1 MKRGKREYFRRFVS
15 SDVGG
20 TCGGTVRHGRRSA
33 WLGDITGKLGR
44 CRFPCPCCFRFRVGV
59 CAQAGVYSVL
69 IQERPG
75 AHQTHHSSE
84 CSRMCSRDSRFEP
97 SLSSISRG
105 SRLVM
110 RFLLLVLFTRSRF
123 ERFVILIM
131 SSRLRFYRTPAL
143 RGGPFSW
150 TTGRCVIP
158 EKKIIL

>member
-123 ERFVILIM
+123 ERFVILIFP
-131 SSRLRFYRTPAL
+131 LDCAIIGPPPCAGVLFL
-143 RGGPFSW
+143 GERGAA
-150 TTGRCVIP
+150 
-158 EKKIIL
+158 